1 MAEEKK
7 GFDIPSF
14 VEDKGEIDLN
24 LFRLDDEEE
33 EVKEVYVPAHGQK
46 KAPVQAE
53 APAAK
58 AEPVE
63 EAKVVMTRPVKEEA
77 PKEEIPEEPEEEEEP
92 PVRGR
97 RRLRTSLLAI
107 ILALIILIL
116 LILGATLIIGRLSGG
131 DQPAPTPAPTAEP
144 TPAPTPT
151 PTPTPTPEA
160 TATPEPTPT
169 PEATATSEPTAEPTP
184 TPTSEPAPTSA
195 PVQGT
200 AYKLTGTMNVR
211 TGPGLNYAKV
221 DPANIPAAY
230 QSAAAGSAIRLGTV
244 IDVLEIK
251 EDGYSYWGRIGT
263 DAWVCLEDEAQAYA
277 EKQ

>member
-14 VEDKGEIDLN
+14 VEDKGDIDLS
-24 LFRLDDEEE
+24 LFRMDDEEE
-33 EVKEVYVPAHGQK
+33 EVKETYIPAHGQK
-46 KAPVQAE
+46 KAPVRVEAKPE
-53 APAAK
+53 APAE
-58 AEPVE
+58 EPADNTGVLM
-63 EAKVVMTRPVKEEA
+63 AAPVKETEPVKEA
-77 PKEEIPEEPEEEEEP
+77 EEEEEDEEVP
-92 PVRGR
+92 PTPRK
-97 RRLRTSLLAI
+97 RRLRTSLLAT

-116 LILGATLIIGRLSGG
+116 LVLGVTLMVSRFSGG
-131 DQPAPTPAPTAEP
+131 EEPAPTPVPTA
-144 TPAPTPT
+144 APTPTPTPEAT

-160 TATPEPTPT
+160 T
-169 PEATATSEPTAEPTP
+169 
-184 TPTSEPAPTSA
+184 SEPAPTAA
-195 PVQGT
+195 PTQGT

-230 QSAAAGSAIRLGTV
+230 QSAAVGSAISLGTT

-263 DAWVCLEDEAQAYA
+263 DAWVCLEDENQAYA